1 MILMSEFFY
10 LVRKSC
16 WDNGECFYLCR
27 AAPTTTLCKRVW
39 PSEAARTVPVFPTK
53 CIAGPPEIGL
63 NPACRISRRHEIVW
77 GQAKYVICVVSASG
91 DVALFFARLKPPF
104 SKPERERLAFF
115 RVSISVA

>member
-1 MILMSEFFY
+1 MNEFFT
-10 LVRKSC
+10 LLEKAVGITASA
-16 WDNGECFYLCR
+16 FYLCR

-39 PSEAARTVPVFPTK
+39 PSEAAKTVPVFPTK
-53 CIAGPPEIGL
+53 RTAGPPEIGL